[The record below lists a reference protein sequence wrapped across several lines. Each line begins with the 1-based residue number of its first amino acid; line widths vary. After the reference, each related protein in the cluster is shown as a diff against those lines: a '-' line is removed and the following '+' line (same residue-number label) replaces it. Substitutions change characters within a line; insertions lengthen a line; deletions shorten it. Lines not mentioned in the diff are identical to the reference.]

1 MYVILLGP
9 PGVGK
14 GTQGVLLA
22 DAHGMNRIVTGDLL
36 RSARAEGTPLGLEA
50 EQYMDAGELV
60 PDGVMNAMVKECLE
74 SLPAER
80 GVVFDGFPRTDGQA
94 TALHGTLEELGR
106 RIDHVIVIE
115 ADNEV
120 LVRRIAGRRS
130 CPECGRVFNV
140 YLNPPE
146 REGVCDRDQSPLVH
160 RADDEPETVRRRL
173 EVYHEL
179 TEPLIAFYERSDAT
193 VSYVPGDQSVEDV
206 QSSIE
211 SKIQLMAPHDSSEDA

>member
-1 MYVILLGP
+1 MILLGP

-22 DAHGMNRIVTGDLL
+22 EAHGMNRIVTGDLL
-36 RSARAEGTPLGLEA
+36 RSARADGTSLGLEA
-50 EQYMDAGELV
+50 ERYMDAGELV
-60 PDGVMNAMVKECLE
+60 PDAVMNAMVTECLQ
-74 SLPAER
+74 SLADGR
-80 GVVFDGFPRTDGQA
+80 GVVFDGFPRTDVQA
-94 TALHGTLEELGR
+94 TALHRTLEDLGR
-106 RIDHVIVIE
+106 RIDHVIVLE

-120 LVRRIAGRRS
+120 LVQRIAGRRS
-130 CPECGRVFNV
+130 CPECGSVFNV

-146 REGVCDRDQSPLVH
+146 QEGVCDRERSPLIH

-179 TEPLIAFYERSDAT
+179 TEPLIAFYEQSDVA
-193 VSYVPGDQSVEDV
+193 VSYVPGERSVEDV

-211 SKIQLMAPHDSSEDA
+211 SVILLMAPHDSSEDA

>member
-22 DAHGMNRIVTGDLL
+22 DVHGMHRIVTGDLL
-36 RSARAEGTPLGLEA
+36 RSARAEGTPLGLDA
-50 EQYMDAGELV
+50 ERSMDAGELV
-60 PDGVMNAMVKECLE
+60 SDGIMNAMVKECLE
-74 SLPAER
+74 SLPDDR
-80 GVVFDGFPRTDGQA
+80 GVVFDGFPRTDVQA
-94 TALHGTLEELGR
+94 TDLHSTLGELGR
-106 RIDHVIVIE
+106 HIDHVIVLE
-115 ADNEV
+115 ADNDV

-130 CPECGRVFNV
+130 CPECGCVFNV

-146 REGVCDRDQSPLVH
+146 QEGLCDRDQSPLVH

-179 TEPLIAFYERSDAT
+179 TEPLIAFYEQSDAS
-193 VSYVPGDQSVEDV
+193 VSYVPGDQPVEDV
-206 QSSIE
+206 QSSIK
-211 SKIQLMAPHDSSEDA
+211 SVILLMAPHDPSEDA